1 MYSKEMFAA
10 ELDMFLAGKVIECQ
24 AIAKWAYNVR
34 LENLSSIDSEV
45 SRWLLQLGA
54 MDMGEEFEWSRE
66 ELAALVSTAR
76 AG

>member
-1 MYSKEMFAA
+1 MYSKERFAA
-10 ELDMFLAGKVIECQ
+10 ELDVLLAGKAIEYK

-34 LENLSSIDSEV
+34 LENISSIDPEV

-76 AG
+76 AS